1 MAKGNKMKKN
11 TCIVI
16 PTHNNQEKIGGVLK
30 QALEISNSVIVV
42 DSSTDSTAQEIKKF
56 PQAIL
61 IREKP
66 GKGRQLRKGIKKAL
80 ELECDLIALMDGDG
94 ERKAEDFEVLAGVL
108 EAENSDLCIGYRNKM
123 RSLKRSALNAF
134 SKHWINFAAGC
145 SLKDPQSGFCFGKKE
160 AFKKMKLESQ
170 NFEIETEIVL
180 EAFRNDLKVSQ
191 APISV
196 PEFSPSKCT
205 KKSMIEINAFFDS
218 WVLEHLNEL
227 RVGKTKKALL
237 FIACGLGLL
246 AGKPRQ
252 GRKTAITPKGH

>member
-30 QALEISNSVIVV
+30 QALELTDLVIVV
-42 DSSTDSTAQEIKKF
+42 DSSTDSTMQEIKKF

-61 IREKP
+61 IKEKP

-80 ELECDLIALMDGDG
+80 GTKCNFIALMDGDG
-94 ERKAEDFEVLAGVL
+94 ERKTGDFEDLVDVL
-108 EAENSDLCIGYRNKM
+108 EAENADLCIGYRNKM

-134 SKHWINFAAGC
+134 SKHWINFVTGYR
-145 SLKDPQSGFCFGKKE
+145 LRDPQSGFCLGRRK
-160 AFKKMKLESQ
+160 AFKKMKLGSQ
-170 NFEIETEIVL
+170 NFEIETEIIL
-180 EAFRNDLKVSQ
+180 EAFRNDLKISQ

-205 KKSMIEINAFFDS
+205 KKSMIEINAFFDY

-227 RVGKTKKALL
+227 RVGRAKKALL
-237 FIACGLGLL
+237 FIACNLGLL
-246 AGKPRQ
+246 VGKPGKAANPQ
-252 GRKTAITPKGH
+252 PL